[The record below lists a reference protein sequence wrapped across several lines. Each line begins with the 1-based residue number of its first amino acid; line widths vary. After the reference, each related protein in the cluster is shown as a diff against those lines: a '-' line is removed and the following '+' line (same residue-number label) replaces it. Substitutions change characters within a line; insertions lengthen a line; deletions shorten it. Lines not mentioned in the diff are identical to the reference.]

1 VHNHNEV
8 STTKGTK
15 MRWKEKKRRLTASAN
30 PPAIDLFEGV
40 DEPALPLALLPFA
53 ELRLTPLSRGA
64 GGAGGRPARLPPAGR
79 LAGGGGGVGRALVAP
94 VLASL
99 RAATLPAITG
109 GIGRAAA
116 KAVAGGT
123 CEGCRCWAT
132 CDAAA
137 CAGGAGGGGGGTAA
151 GATTSSR

>member
-1 VHNHNEV
+1 
-8 STTKGTK
+8 
-15 MRWKEKKRRLTASAN
+15 MRWKEKRKLTASAN

-40 DEPALPLALLPFA
+40 DETALPLALLPFV

-99 RAATLPAITG
+99 RAATLPGTAVAD

-116 KAVAGGT
+116 EAVAGGT
-123 CEGCRCWAT
+123 CEDCRC
-132 CDAAA
+132 
-137 CAGGAGGGGGGTAA
+137 
-151 GATTSSR
+151 